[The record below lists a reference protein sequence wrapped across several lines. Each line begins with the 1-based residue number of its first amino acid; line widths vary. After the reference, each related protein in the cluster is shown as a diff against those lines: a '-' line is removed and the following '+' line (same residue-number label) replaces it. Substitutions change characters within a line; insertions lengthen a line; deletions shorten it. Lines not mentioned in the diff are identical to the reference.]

1 MALHDLNADFCAIVI
16 SVSILYC
23 SLILGGMKMLSLF
36 SFSNVVGMSTNI
48 NSCLN
53 VPRKVE
59 EASVERRSSDVLWD
73 GLALGR
79 RGPPVEFLVCF
90 CFLNKSFIEI

>member
-1 MALHDLNADFCAIVI
+1 MALHSSLNADFCAIVI

-23 SLILGGMKMLSLF
+23 SLILGEMKMLSLF
-36 SFSNVVGMSTNI
+36 SFSNVVEMSTNI

-59 EASVERRSSDVLWD
+59 EASAKGGSSDVLWD
-73 GLALGR
+73 GLGLGR
-79 RGPPVEFLVCF
+79 QASSGVLGLF

>member
-23 SLILGGMKMLSLF
+23 SLVLGGMKMLSLF

-53 VPRKVE
+53 VPSTQE
-59 EASVERRSSDVLWD
+59 GRRSK
-73 GLALGR
+73 
-79 RGPPVEFLVCF
+79 C
-90 CFLNKSFIEI
+90 

>member
-23 SLILGGMKMLSLF
+23 SLILGEMKMLSLF
-36 SFSNVVGMSTNI
+36 SFSNVVEMSTNI

-59 EASVERRSSDVLWD
+59 EASAKGGSSDVLWD
-73 GLALGR
+73 GLGLGR
-79 RGPPVEFLVCF
+79 HEPPVEFLVCF

>member
-53 VPRKVE
+53 VPRRVE
-59 EASVERRSSDVLWD
+59 ESVERGSSDVLWH
-73 GLALGR
+73 GLDLGR

>member
-1 MALHDLNADFCAIVI
+1 MFLL
-16 SVSILYC
+16 
-23 SLILGGMKMLSLF
+23 
-36 SFSNVVGMSTNI
+36 
-48 NSCLN
+48 
-53 VPRKVE
+53 PRKVE
-59 EASVERRSSDVLWD
+59 EASVERGSSDVLWD